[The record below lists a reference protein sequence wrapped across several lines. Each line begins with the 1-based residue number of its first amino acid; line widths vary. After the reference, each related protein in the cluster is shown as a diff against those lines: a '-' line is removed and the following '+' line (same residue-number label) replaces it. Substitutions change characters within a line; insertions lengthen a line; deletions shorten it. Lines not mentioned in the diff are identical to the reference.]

1 MLIRLAEAPPVAIA
15 AYRLLIASLV
25 LLPYGLARS
34 RGEIRSLIR
43 EEWRWVLP
51 AGGFLAL
58 HFALWIASLSRTT
71 VASSVVLVTASPVF
85 VAAASYVLFK
95 ERLRRETFLGIA
107 VCAAGAL
114 LIGYGGWSIG
124 GDALSG
130 NVLALLAAL
139 AMAAYLLIGR
149 RVRRR
154 ASLLAYSTVV
164 FSTAAVLLLGAMCAW
179 RIPFSGY
186 SPMTY
191 AMVLLLALVP
201 QLLGHMSLNWALRF
215 LPATMVTVAVLGE
228 PVGASALAFVVLG
241 EPPTMLEILGAMLI
255 FLGIGIAFA
264 RGGLAS
270 DQATPLT
277 GADLS

>member
-1 MLIRLAEAPPVAIA
+1 MAIA
-15 AYRLLIASLV
+15 AYRMLIASLV

-34 RGEIRSLIR
+34 RGELRSLIR
-43 EEWRWVLP
+43 EECRWVLP

-85 VAAASYVLFK
+85 VAVASYVLFK
-95 ERLRRETFLGIA
+95 ERLRRETFMGIA

-114 LIGYGGWSIG
+114 LIGYGGWSAG
-124 GDALSG
+124 GHALSG

-139 AMAAYLLIGR
+139 AMSAYLLIGR

-164 FSTAAVLLLGAMCAW
+164 FSTAAVFLLVAVCAL
-179 RIPFSGY
+179 RIPLSGY

-191 AMVLLLALVP
+191 VMLLLLALVP

-215 LPATMVTVAVLGE
+215 LPATMVTLAILGE
-228 PVGASALAFVVLG
+228 PVGASALAFIVLG
-241 EPPTMLEILGAMLI
+241 ELPTVLEVLGALLI

-264 RGGLAS
+264 RGGLV
-270 DQATPLT
+270 LGRT
-277 GADLS
+277 GPSSGRDLP

>member
-1 MLIRLAEAPPVAIA
+1 MAIA

-25 LLPYGLARS
+25 LLPYCLARA
-34 RGEIRSLIR
+34 RGEVLNLIR

-85 VAAASYVLFK
+85 VAVASYLLFREK
-95 ERLRRETFLGIA
+95 LRRETFLGIA

-114 LIGYGGWSIG
+114 LIGYGGWSVG
-124 GDALSG
+124 GDALFG
-130 NVLALLAAL
+130 NLLAFLAAL

-149 RVRRR
+149 RIRRR
-154 ASLLAYSTVV
+154 ASLLAYSTAV
-164 FSTAAVLLLGAMCAW
+164 FSTAAVLLLGAACAW
-179 RIPFSGY
+179 RVPLCGY
-186 SPMTY
+186 SPTTY
-191 AMVLLLALVP
+191 VMVLLLALVP

-241 EPPTMLEILGAMLI
+241 EPPTVLEVVGAMLI

-270 DQATPLT
+270 DQTMPLSRE
-277 GADLS
+277 DFS

>member
-1 MLIRLAEAPPVAIA
+1 VLVRLAEAPPVAIA

-34 RGEIRSLIR
+34 RGEILNLIR

-58 HFALWIASLSRTT
+58 HFALWIASLPRTT

-164 FSTAAVLLLGAMCAW
+164 FSTAAVILLGAMCAW

-241 EPPTMLEILGAMLI
+241 EPPTGLEVLGAMLI

-270 DQATPLT
+270 DQTTPL
-277 GADLS
+277 

>member
-1 MLIRLAEAPPVAIA
+1 MAIA

-34 RGEIRSLIR
+34 RGEIVNLIR
-43 EEWRWVLP
+43 QEWRWVLP

-124 GDALSG
+124 GDALFG
-130 NVLALLAAL
+130 NLLALLAAL

-154 ASLLAYSTVV
+154 ASLLAYSTAV
-164 FSTAAVLLLGAMCAW
+164 FSTAAVLLLGAMCVW

-270 DQATPLT
+270 SQTMPLSRV
-277 GADLS
+277 DPS

>member
-1 MLIRLAEAPPVAIA
+1 MAIA

-34 RGEIRSLIR
+34 RGEIRNLIR

-114 LIGYGGWSIG
+114 L
-124 GDALSG
+124 A
-130 NVLALLAAL
+130 AAAL
-139 AMAAYLLIGR
+139 FLLK
-149 RVRRR
+149 
-154 ASLLAYSTVV
+154 
-164 FSTAAVLLLGAMCAW
+164 LG
-179 RIPFSGY
+179 
-186 SPMTY
+186 
-191 AMVLLLALVP
+191 
-201 QLLGHMSLNWALRF
+201 
-215 LPATMVTVAVLGE
+215 
-228 PVGASALAFVVLG
+228 
-241 EPPTMLEILGAMLI
+241 
-255 FLGIGIAFA
+255 
-264 RGGLAS
+264 
-270 DQATPLT
+270 
-277 GADLS
+277 